1 MSHSLWCCSPNRMT
15 ARELWELNE
24 EGLCDG
30 ILDEERSAGPQVGHP
45 VAQGID
51 GTTCFDL
58 FDKRTAHNISLVDES
73 SPPAL
78 PTKVI
83 WLRFLES
90 STISPCGQ

>member
-1 MSHSLWCCSPNRMT
+1 VVLLAEQDDGAGTLGVERRG
-15 ARELWELNE
+15 AVL
-24 EGLCDG
+24 DG
-30 ILDEERSAGPQVGHP
+30 ILDEGGQLGLGVGHP

-90 STISPCGQ
+90 STIAPCGQ